1 MPSASRALTT
11 AFSLR
16 HPPVA
21 PTNRVGLEKR
31 CPRFLWA
38 SRRAGGGFVLGE
50 SGPGRRPMCVR
61 PTRVESGWLRRG
73 VGGDDQAF
81 ISSMSATRPI
91 CYASAFATITALAA
105 AHACGRQDAG

>member
-21 PTNRVGLEKR
+21 PTNKVGLEKS

-50 SGPGRRPMCVR
+50 LGPVAGQCVSG
-61 PTRVESGWLRRG
+61 
-73 VGGDDQAF
+73 
-81 ISSMSATRPI
+81 
-91 CYASAFATITALAA
+91 
-105 AHACGRQDAG
+105 